1 MKRDTVVVGAGGHGR
16 EVVEILH
23 DADQHPIG
31 YVDDD
36 PSKQGTVLNG
46 LPVLG
51 YVDWLREVDVKAIC
65 AVGDPEICEKL
76 ARRVKG
82 MGLSLDRAISPRA
95 FVSPTATLGEGA
107 IVFPNVV
114 VGTEAKIG
122 NCVTLNVGSTVSHD
136 STVGDYSVVNPGVH
150 LAGNVNV
157 GRGVFVGMG
166 ASIIQCVR
174 LGDRSVIGAGAVVIR
189 DVPALTRALGVPAIA
204 RPHR

>member
-1 MKRDTVVVGAGGHGR
+1 MRDTVVVGAGGHGR

-23 DADQHPIG
+23 DADQRPIG

-36 PSKQGTVLNG
+36 PSKQGTVVNG

-51 YVDWLREVDVKAIC
+51 NLDWLKQADVKAIC
-65 AVGDPEICEKL
+65 AVGNPEICEEL
-76 ARRVKG
+76 AQRVKG
-82 MGLSLDRAISPRA
+82 MGLSFDRAISPRA
-95 FVSPTATLGEGA
+95 FVSPTASLGEGV
-107 IVFPNVV
+107 IVFP
-114 VGTEAKIG
+114 KIG

-150 LAGNVNV
+150 LAGNVDV

-174 LGDRSVIGAGAVVIR
+174 LGDHCVIGAGAVVIR
-189 DVPALTRALGVPAIA
+189 DVPALTRAVGVPATA
-204 RPHR
+204 RRHR